1 MAMTNGQQYYKRLIE
16 PIEPQMISVIARIVP
31 NSDDAMDVLH
41 NALAAIWS
49 KLGKID
55 KLTNPHAYI
64 LRICVNQAYDAMR
77 KANIRSFHES
87 KVYPRQCK
95 AFENECNN
103 ENIDEQMLTY
113 VFEAIRKLSRRQA
126 KCFLLRAVDNFSFL
140 EIADILSCSEPTA
153 RSHYSK
159 AKAKICGIL
168 MKQGILTI
176 DGETKNEIVH
186 SLQRQ

>member
-113 VFEAIRKLSRRQA
+113 VYEAIRKLSRRQA
-126 KCFLLRAVDNFSFL
+126 KCFF
-140 EIADILSCSEPTA
+140 IAGSRQLFVFGDCRYFKLFGTDRTVALQQGKSQNM
-153 RSHYSK
+153 RYS
-159 AKAKICGIL
+159 
-168 MKQGILTI
+168 
-176 DGETKNEIVH
+176 DETRHFND
-186 SLQRQ
+186 